1 MESFLRKPFWFFLFI
16 KSDSSPQ
23 PSPKER
29 QKIGIPL
36 LLALSGTLEKQTGLQ
51 KLVMK
56 SWKWLLK
63 FVLLQLNY
71 NDFEMNS
78 TIESNPLLDRLP
90 KHLKQF
96 IKPQDY
102 SDYTPINQAVWRYVM
117 RKNVN
122 YLSKVAHSSY
132 LEGLKKTGI
141 EIDHIP
147 SMYGMNRILTEIGW
161 AAVAVDGFIPP
172 NAFMEFQAYNVLV
185 IASDIRQL
193 EHIEY
198 TPAPDIIHEGAGH
211 APIIANPEYAEYLR
225 RFGEIGCKAISS
237 HKDYEMYEAIRLLSI
252 LKEAEDTSQADIDAA
267 EKAVEDLQN
276 NMGELSEM
284 AQIRNLHWWTV
295 EYGLIGTVDNPK
307 IYGAGLL
314 SSIGESA
321 WCMTD
326 NVKKI
331 PYDLSA
337 ANQSFDITKLQPQL
351 YVTPDFAHLSMV
363 LEEFANKMALRTG
376 GLSGIN
382 KLIHSNALGT
392 IELSTGIQISGV
404 FTNVIEEEGKPVYIQ
419 TTGKTAL
426 SYREKELV
434 GHGTSKHP
442 EGFGSPIGKLKGIN
456 LAIEDMSPRDLSA
469 YSITESQ
476 NVTLEFEGD
485 ITVKG
490 EIITGSRNLHGEI
503 ILISLKNCTVTH
515 GETILFQPEWGNYDM
530 AIGKKVVSAFSGP
543 ADVNSFDLIS
553 HVPSSKTIKARHT
566 AERDDLEILYQ
577 TVRNSRETKDTQT
590 SLEPIFEKLHTNH
603 PNDWLLAIEIAELL
617 KDRNEPQ
624 LLQKVMVY
632 LENLKAKRPEVA
644 HLIAGGL
651 DLIFDKEK
659 A

>member
-1 MESFLRKPFWFFLFI
+1 
-16 KSDSSPQ
+16 
-23 PSPKER
+23 
-29 QKIGIPL
+29 
-36 LLALSGTLEKQTGLQ
+36 
-51 KLVMK
+51 
-56 SWKWLLK
+56 
-63 FVLLQLNY
+63 
-71 NDFEMNS
+71 MNAN
-78 TIESNPLLDRLP
+78 IETNPLLERLP

-102 SDYTPINQAVWRYVM
+102 GDYTPINQAVWRYVM
-117 RKNVN
+117 RKNVD
-122 YLSKVAHSSY
+122 YLSKVAHHSY
-132 LEGLKKTGI
+132 LEGLRKTGI
-141 EIDHIP
+141 EIDSIP

-237 HKDYEMYEAIRLLSI
+237 HKDYQMYEAIRLLSI
-252 LKEAEDTSQADIDAA
+252 LKEAEDTPQERIEEA
-267 EKAVEDLQN
+267 EKAVADLQN

-295 EYGLIGTVDNPK
+295 EYGLIGTVEDPK

-331 PYDLSA
+331 PYDISA
-337 ANQSFDITKLQPQL
+337 ANQNFDITQLQPQL
-351 YVTPDFAHLSMV
+351 YVTPNFSYLSLI

-376 GLSGIN
+376 GISGIN

-392 IELSTGIQISGV
+392 IELSTGLQVSGV
-404 FTNVIEEEGKPVYIQ
+404 FTNVIEDEGKPVYIQ

-426 SYREKELV
+426 AYREKELV
-434 GHGTSKHP
+434 GHGTLTHP
-442 EGFGSPIGKLKGIN
+442 EGFGSPIGKLKGFN
-456 LAIEDMSPRDLSA
+456 LAIEDMSPKDLQA
-469 YSITESQ
+469 YNIVE
-476 NVTLEFEGD
+476 NEAVKLEFEGN
-485 ITVKG
+485 IIVEG

-503 ILISLKNCTVTH
+503 ILISFRNCTVTH
-515 GETILFQPEWGNYDM
+515 GETVLFQPEWGNYDM

-543 ADVNSFDLIS
+543 ADVNSFDLINT
-553 HVPSSKTIKARHT
+553 VPTTTTIKAKHT
-566 AERDDLEILYQ
+566 DERDELETLYQ
-577 TVRNSRETKDTQT
+577 TVRLIRESKNSISEVK
-590 SLEPIFEKLHTNH
+590 SVFEKLKNNH
-603 PNDWLLAIEIAELL
+603 PNDWLLSVEIAELL
-617 KDRNEPQ
+617 KNSDDTALLEEVLIYLDQ
-624 LLQKVMVY
+624 LKV
-632 LENLKAKRPEVA
+632 KRPEIA
-644 HLIAGGL
+644 HLISGGL
-651 DLIFDKEK
+651 DLIFDKK
-659 A
+659 AV

>member
-1 MESFLRKPFWFFLFI
+1 
-16 KSDSSPQ
+16 
-23 PSPKER
+23 
-29 QKIGIPL
+29 
-36 LLALSGTLEKQTGLQ
+36 
-51 KLVMK
+51 
-56 SWKWLLK
+56 
-63 FVLLQLNY
+63 
-71 NDFEMNS
+71 MNS

-141 EIDHIP
+141 EVEKIP

-237 HKDYEMYEAIRLLSI
+237 HKDYQMYEAIRLLSI
-252 LKEAEDTSQADIDAA
+252 LKEAEGTPQAAIDAA
-267 EKAVEDLQN
+267 EKAVEDLQDT
-276 NMGELSEM
+276 MGELSEM

-295 EYGLIGTVDNPK
+295 EYGLIGTIDNPK

-351 YVTPDFAHLSMV
+351 YVTPDFAYLSLV

-404 FTNVIEEEGKPVYIQ
+404 FTNVIEEEGNPVYIQ

-434 GHGTSKHP
+434 GHGTTKHA

-469 YSITESQ
+469 YSITENQS
-476 NVTLEFEGD
+476 VTLDFEGD

-503 ILISLKNCTVTH
+503 ILVSLKNCTVTH
-515 GETILFQPEWGNYDM
+515 RETILFQPEWGIYDM
-530 AIGKKVVSAFSGP
+530 AVGKKVISAFSGP

-553 HVPSSKTIKARHT
+553 HVPTSKTIKAKHT
-566 AERDDLEILYQ
+566 AERDDLEVLYQ
-577 TVRNSRETKDTQT
+577 TVRNIRKTKDTET
-590 SLEPIFEKLHTNH
+590 SLAPIFEKLQTNH
-603 PNDWLLAIEIAELL
+603 PNDWLLAVEIIELL
-617 KDRNEPQ
+617 KDRHEPQ
-624 LLQKVMVY
+624 LLQEVMNY
-632 LENLKAKRPEVA
+632 LEKLKEKRTEVA

-651 DLIFDKEK
+651 DLIFGKEK

>member
-1 MESFLRKPFWFFLFI
+1 
-16 KSDSSPQ
+16 
-23 PSPKER
+23 
-29 QKIGIPL
+29 
-36 LLALSGTLEKQTGLQ
+36 
-51 KLVMK
+51 
-56 SWKWLLK
+56 
-63 FVLLQLNY
+63 
-71 NDFEMNS
+71 MNS

-102 SDYTPINQAVWRYVM
+102 NDYTPINQAVWRYVM

-132 LEGLKKTGI
+132 LEGLKKTGV
-141 EIDHIP
+141 EVDNIP

-237 HKDYEMYEAIRLLSI
+237 HKDYQMYEAIRLLSI
-252 LKEAEDTSQADIDAA
+252 LKEAEDTPQADIDAA

-295 EYGLIGTVDNPK
+295 EYGLIGTIDNPK

-326 NVKKI
+326 NVNKI
-331 PYDLSA
+331 PYDISA

-351 YVTPDFAHLSMV
+351 YVTPNFAYLSLV

-434 GHGTSKHP
+434 GHGTIKHA

-469 YSITESQ
+469 YSITENKS
-476 NVTLEFEGD
+476 VTLEFEGD

-515 GETILFQPEWGNYDM
+515 GETVLFQPEWGNYDM
-530 AIGKKVVSAFSGP
+530 AIGKKVISAFSGP

-553 HVPSSKTIKARHT
+553 HVPTSKTIKAKHT
-566 AERDDLEILYQ
+566 AERDDLEVLYQ
-577 TVRNSRETKDTQT
+577 TIRNIRETKDTET
-590 SLEPIFEKLHTNH
+590 SLVPIFDKLRTNH
-603 PNDWLLAIEIAELL
+603 PNDWLLAVEITELL
-617 KDRNEPQ
+617 KNQNEPQ
-624 LLQKVMVY
+624 LLQEVITY
-632 LENLKAKRPEVA
+632 LDQLKEKRPEVA

>member
-1 MESFLRKPFWFFLFI
+1 
-16 KSDSSPQ
+16 
-23 PSPKER
+23 
-29 QKIGIPL
+29 
-36 LLALSGTLEKQTGLQ
+36 
-51 KLVMK
+51 
-56 SWKWLLK
+56 
-63 FVLLQLNY
+63 
-71 NDFEMNS
+71 MNAK
-78 TIESNPLLDRLP
+78 IESNPLIERLP

-102 SDYTPINQAVWRYVM
+102 EDYTPINQAVWRYVM
-117 RKNVN
+117 RKNVD

-141 EIDHIP
+141 EIDSIP
-147 SMYGMNRILTEIGW
+147 SMYGMNRILSEIGW

-252 LKEAEDTSQADIDAA
+252 LKEAEGTPQSEIEAA

-295 EYGLIGTVDNPK
+295 EYGLIGTLENPK

-331 PYDLSA
+331 PYTFSA
-337 ANQSFDITKLQPQL
+337 AQQSFDITKVQPQL
-351 YVTPDFAHLSMV
+351 YVTPDFAYLSLI
-363 LEEFANKMALRTG
+363 LEEFANTMALRTG
-376 GLSGIN
+376 GLSGLQ
-382 KLIHSNALGT
+382 KLIDSKALGT
-392 IELSTGIQISGV
+392 VELSTGLQISGV
-404 FTNVIEEEGKPVYIQ
+404 FTNVIEHEGKPIYLQ

-426 SYREKELV
+426 ANREKELV
-434 GHGTSKHP
+434 GHGTAAHL

-456 LAIEDMSPRDLSA
+456 LAIEDMSPRDLKA
-469 YSITESQ
+469 YDIYEGETA
-476 NVTLEFEGD
+476 TLEFEGN
-485 ITVKG
+485 IKVVG
-490 EIITGSRNLHGEI
+490 EIITGKRNLHGEI
-503 ILISLKNCTVTH
+503 ILISFKNCTVTH
-515 GETILFQPEWGNYDM
+515 GKTVLFQPEWGTYDM
-530 AIGKKVVSAFSGP
+530 AVGKKLVSAFSGP
-543 ADVNSFDLIS
+543 ADVNSFDLIA
-553 HVPSSKTIKARHT
+553 HVPSSKTIKAST
-566 AERDDLEILYQ
+566 SEERDALEVLYH
-577 TVRNSRETKDTQT
+577 TVRNIRETKDTTT
-590 SLEPIFEKLHTNH
+590 SLAPIFEKLKEEHS
-603 PNDWLLAIEIAELL
+603 NDWLLCVELAELL
-617 KDRNEPQ
+617 KARNETQ
-624 LLQKVMVY
+624 LLTEILSH
-632 LENLKAKRPEVA
+632 LENLKKLRPEVA
-644 HLIAGGL
+644 QLISNGL
-651 DLIFDKEK
+651 ELIFEKEETVH
-659 A
+659 

>member
-1 MESFLRKPFWFFLFI
+1 
-16 KSDSSPQ
+16 
-23 PSPKER
+23 
-29 QKIGIPL
+29 
-36 LLALSGTLEKQTGLQ
+36 
-51 KLVMK
+51 
-56 SWKWLLK
+56 
-63 FVLLQLNY
+63 
-71 NDFEMNS
+71 MN
-78 TIESNPLLDRLP
+78 TTYETNPLIERLP

-102 SDYTPINQAVWRYVM
+102 SEYTPINQAVWRYVM
-117 RKNVN
+117 RKNVD
-122 YLSKVAHSSY
+122 YLGKVAHSSY
-132 LEGLKKTGI
+132 LDGLRQTGI
-141 EIDHIP
+141 DIESIP
-147 SMYGMNRILTEIGW
+147 NMYGMNRILKEIGW

-237 HKDYEMYEAIRLLSI
+237 AHDYEMYEAIRLLSI
-252 LKEAEDTSQADIDAA
+252 LKEAEGTPQAEIEAA
-267 EKAVEDLQN
+267 EKQVDDLQN

-331 PYDLSA
+331 PYDISA
-337 ANQSFDITKLQPQL
+337 ANQSFDITKPQPQL

-376 GLSGIN
+376 GLSGIK
-382 KLIHSNALGT
+382 KLITSKALGT

-404 FTNVIEEEGKPVYIQ
+404 FTNVIEHDGKPVYVQ

-434 GHGTSKHP
+434 GHGTEYHA

-456 LAIEDMSPRDLSA
+456 LAIEDMSPRDLRA
-469 YSITESQ
+469 YDIYE
-476 NVTLEFEGD
+476 NEKVTLEFEGD
-485 ITVKG
+485 ITVTG
-490 EIITGSRNLHGEI
+490 EIITGSRNLRGEI
-503 ILISLKNCTVTH
+503 IIISFKNCTVKHKNTV
-515 GETILFQPEWGNYDM
+515 LFQPEWGTYDM
-530 AIGKKVVSAFSGP
+530 AVGKKVISAFSGP
-543 ADVNSFDLIS
+543 ADVNSFDMIS
-553 HVPSSKTIKARHT
+553 HVPSSHTIKQKKS
-566 AERDDLEILYQ
+566 AEREELEMLYRN
-577 TVRNSRETKDTQT
+577 VRNIRENKPAEITLKEAFAAVTAGH
-590 SLEPIFEKLHTNH
+590 S
-603 PNDWLLAIEIAELL
+603 NDWLLSVEIAELA
-617 KDRNEPQ
+617 
-624 LLQKVMVY
+624 QKNNNNDLTEKVLSH
-632 LENLKAKRPEVA
+632 LEKVKLNRPEVA
-644 HLIAGGL
+644 KLITNGL
-651 DLIFDKEK
+651 ELIFSNVP

>member
-1 MESFLRKPFWFFLFI
+1 LVFLVATER
-16 KSDSSPQ
+16 
-23 PSPKER
+23 PKEA
-29 QKIGIPL
+29 P
-36 LLALSGTLEKQTGLQ
+36 AGTLEKQTGFAKTCNKKQ
-51 KLVMK
+51 EIAPEVCT
-56 SWKWLLK
+56 
-63 FVLLQLNY
+63 FIAEQQRF
-71 NDFEMNS
+71 DMNS

-117 RKNVN
+117 RKNVD

-141 EIDHIP
+141 EIDNIP

-237 HKDYEMYEAIRLLSI
+237 HKDYQMYEAIRLLSI
-252 LKEAEDTSQADIDAA
+252 LKEAEDTPQTDIDAA

-331 PYDLSA
+331 PYDISA

-351 YVTPDFAHLSMV
+351 YVTPDFAYLSLV

-404 FTNVIEEEGKPVYIQ
+404 FTNVIEHEGKPVYIQ

-434 GHGTSKHP
+434 GHGTAKHA

-476 NVTLEFEGD
+476 SVTLEFEGD

-503 ILISLKNCTVTH
+503 ILVSLKNCTVTH
-515 GETILFQPEWGNYDM
+515 RETILFQPEWGTYDM
-530 AIGKKVVSAFSGP
+530 AVGKKAISAFSGP

-553 HVPSSKTIKARHT
+553 HVPTTKTIKTKHT
-566 AERDDLEILYQ
+566 AERDDLEVLYQ
-577 TVRNSRETKDTQT
+577 TIRNIRETKDTET
-590 SLEPIFEKLHTNH
+590 SLAPIFDKLRTNH
-603 PNDWLLAIEIAELL
+603 PKDWLLAVEITELL
-617 KDRNEPQ
+617 KDRDEPQ
-624 LLQKVMVY
+624 LLQEVMTY
-632 LENLKAKRPEVA
+632 LNQLKEKRPEVA

-651 DLIFDKEK
+651 DLI
-659 A
+659 

>member
-1 MESFLRKPFWFFLFI
+1 
-16 KSDSSPQ
+16 
-23 PSPKER
+23 
-29 QKIGIPL
+29 
-36 LLALSGTLEKQTGLQ
+36 
-51 KLVMK
+51 
-56 SWKWLLK
+56 
-63 FVLLQLNY
+63 
-71 NDFEMNS
+71 MNS

-237 HKDYEMYEAIRLLSI
+237 NKDYQMYEAIRLLSI
-252 LKEAEDTSQADIDAA
+252 LKEAEDTPQADIDAA

-295 EYGLIGTVDNPK
+295 EYGLIGTIDNPK

-331 PYDLSA
+331 AYDLSA

-351 YVTPDFAHLSMV
+351 YVTPDFAYLSLV

-434 GHGTSKHP
+434 GHGTIKHP

-469 YSITESQ
+469 YSITENQS
-476 NVTLEFEGD
+476 VTLEFEGD

-515 GETILFQPEWGNYDM
+515 KETVLFQPEWGNYDM
-530 AIGKKVVSAFSGP
+530 AIGKKVISAFSGP

-553 HVPSSKTIKARHT
+553 HVPTSKTIKAKHT

-577 TVRNSRETKDTQT
+577 TIRMIRESKDMQT
-590 SLEPIFEKLHTNH
+590 SLAPIFDKLHTNH
-603 PNDWLLAIEIAELL
+603 PNDWLLAVEITELL
-617 KDRNEPQ
+617 KNRNEPQ
-624 LLQKVMVY
+624 LLQEVIVY
-632 LENLKAKRPEVA
+632 LENLKEKRPEIA

-651 DLIFDKEK
+651 DLIFDKEN